1 MTEVRIHGRA
11 GQGVLTTAS
20 LLAEAAVEEG
30 KHVYASPDCPYNRGG
45 SPLSVSVRIDQ
56 QPIRGR
62 ALVSTP
68 DLVLVQDAT
77 LLKEG
82 EAAKGLK
89 EKGMLILNTSESALN
104 VKVSGPALVVT
115 VPATLLAEEAL
126 GKQESIFPWTG
137 TVLLGALA
145 AAGRVVSLESLQ
157 KVARRHFR
165 GRVGEAN
172 AQAMEKGHHHIK
184 YTCKIP

>member
-1 MTEVRIHGRA
+1 MTEVRIHGRG
-11 GQGVLTTAS
+11 GQGVLTTAA

-30 KHVYASPDCPYNRGG
+30 KHVYSSPDCPYDRGG
-45 SPLSVSVRIDQ
+45 TPVTVSLRIDDS
-56 QPIRGR
+56 PIKARTPVT
-62 ALVSTP
+62 AP

-77 LLKEG
+77 LLQG
-82 EAAKGLK
+82 GGPARGLK
-89 EKGMLILNTSESALN
+89 EKGMLILNTAESALN
-104 VKVSGPALVVT
+104 VKLPGPGMVVT
-115 VPATLLAEEAL
+115 VPANLLAEEAL

-145 AAGRVVSLESLQ
+145 AARPVVGLESLQ

-165 GRVGEAN
+165 GRAGELN
-172 AQAMEKGHHHIK
+172 ALAMEKGYQHIK